1 MQHGG
6 RVARAVVGY
15 RDPQCFSCAHRGKLH
30 LHGAGVVAGR
40 IVQQVFHCAGQQRGV
55 RVQNRLVGVGCNFQR
70 HRAAGR
76 QRAVTEL
83 GGQPAQQR
91 SGLGRLAAQRLCAV
105 LQLAGQVQILDQSAQ
120 LLALGA
126 DAARLL
132 PRRGGQGG
140 VLLELLGPAQN
151 QRQRCAHIMADP
163 RDPACAGI
171 VPPGDDLI
179 AAAQLLTRAVDRV
192 GQLPRKTVCRQPDRT
207 AIGYGGQS
215 CGNRLQAPRTAPAEQ
230 QTTCSWHTQ
239 QQRQR
244 GQHTRCHGVHKLRI
258 VVNIAPPDRTA
269 RHGGHKQAVVC
280 RPAEHRPVVKIPPR
294 ERGDFRRCVVFI
306 QVLRQVMLPDH
317 TAVVV
322 QHHRPGVALQ
332 PVRGRAGGVQLQ
344 AVGCRD
350 QGLCQRTDADAA
362 VRGLAVV
369 QPQIDHR
376 PQQQTHHQQHHRR
389 RGQHIAPDH
398 SCKGFQLHTS
408 PVSR

>member
-1 MQHGG
+1 M
-6 RVARAVVGY
+6 
-15 RDPQCFSCAHRGKLH
+15 
-30 LHGAGVVAGR
+30 
-40 IVQQVFHCAGQQRGV
+40 QQVFHRAGQQRGV
-55 RVQNRLVGVGCNFQR
+55 RIQDCLVGVGCNFQR
-70 HRAAGR
+70 HRAADR
-76 QRAVTEL
+76 QRAVAEFC
-83 GGQPAQQR
+83 GQPAQQR
-91 SGLGRLAAQRLCAV
+91 PGLGRPAAQRLRAV
-105 LQLAGQVQILDQSAQ
+105 LQLAGQVQVLDQGTQ

-140 VLLELLGPAQN
+140 VLLKLLGPAQD

-192 GQLPRKTVCRQPDRT
+192 GQLPRKAVCRQPDRT
-207 AIGYGGQS
+207 AVGHGVQP

-230 QTTCSWHTQ
+230 QTACSCHAQ

-244 GQHTRCHGVHKLRI
+244 GQHTRRHGAHKLLI
-258 VVNIAPPDRTA
+258 VANIVLPDRTT
-269 RHGGHKQAVVC
+269 RQGGHKQAVVC

-294 ERGDFRRCVVFI
+294 ERGNFRRCVVLI
-306 QVLRQVMLPDH
+306 QVPRQVMLPDH
-317 TAVVV
+317 VTVII
-322 QHHRPGVALQ
+322 QRHRPGIALQ
-332 PVRGRAGGVQLQ
+332 PVRGRAGRVKLQ
-344 AVGCRD
+344 TVSGRG
-350 QGLCQRTDADAA
+350 QGLCQRADADAA

-389 RGQHIAPDH
+389 RGQHITSDH